1 MNLFLFLKWW
11 GKVPILRSI
20 QYITYKYGDFQKAS
34 GISLVETSI
43 SINSIRGLYHEIVK
57 FICSF
62 VSVLLW
68 RVNGERECRGERN
81 EFSEVQLYRILMT
94 RHQKLHFWVSVQREG
109 WFIEIAHRSINLYNL
124 QKKVYWTKVS
134 AHWNNAFFYAN
145 IGNLNPILFKPNPM
159 SCLVLLCLVFNV

>member
-1 MNLFLFLKWW
+1 M
-11 GKVPILRSI
+11 PILRSI

-94 RHQKLHFWVSVQREG
+94 RHQESCTFESVYKG
-109 WFIEIAHRSINLYNL
+109 KGDL
-124 QKKVYWTKVS
+124 
-134 AHWNNAFFYAN
+134 
-145 IGNLNPILFKPNPM
+145 
-159 SCLVLLCLVFNV
+159 